1 MRNQEYSQR
10 AEEKSKK
17 FLKDIIG
24 QKIYDKFVE
33 DGKIEIES
41 DKKVYELYLDGRVIN
56 KTANQKYCI
65 VPNRPDYP
73 AYDVVAIKYA
83 WLKYGIKTV
92 EKVANKTIIRPYI
105 ENHPDRTI
113 GYDGFVHYM
122 GENGWSGEQIIINE
136 TNANFVTTN
145 SVQNGNTGCIAEIRC
160 PNGCQMSI
168 MGTTQVPLGGDIK
181 TAYPLSLMISNKDG
195 KEISGF
201 TKIRIAKIK
210 PSTDIIQLARIFYS
224 DISISKIIGQEYDLF
239 STKVEHKYI
248 DKTYGELWRWRMG
261 VALYGG
267 EYLGIHIINSETY
280 IPRENIKI
288 SMKAD
293 LWIRS

>member
-1 MRNQEYSQR
+1 MNQEYSQC

-24 QKIYDKFVE
+24 QKIYDKLVK

-73 AYDVVAIKYA
+73 AYDIIAIKYA

-92 EKVANKTIIRPYI
+92 EKVANKTIIRQLSPYI

-122 GENGWSGEQIIINE
+122 EENGWSREQIIINE
-136 TNANFVTTN
+136 TNTNFVTTN
-145 SVQNGNTGCIAEIRC
+145 SVQNGNTGCVAEIRIRC
-160 PNGCQMSI
+160 PSGCQMSI
-168 MGTTQVPLGGDIK
+168 MGTTQVPQGGDIK
-181 TAYPLSLMISNKDG
+181 AAYSLSLMIANKDG

-210 PSTDIIQLARIFYS
+210 PCDVIQLARIFYS
-224 DISISKIIGQEYDLF
+224 DISTSKIIGQEHIY
-239 STKVEHKYI
+239 
-248 DKTYGELWRWRMG
+248 KTYDELWRRKMG
-261 VALYGG
+261 ILLYGG
-267 EYLGIHIINSETY
+267 EHLDIYVINSETY

-288 SMKAD
+288 SMGTD
-293 LWIRS
+293 LWIRT